1 MAQTIALFL
10 LGVASYFTFQEANAV
25 IAANSK
31 NLTVIQMSEGDLQ
44 PSISGYSNSQTL
56 QICFNSMNSFLAL
69 LSDDQNNIERANHCK
84 MLARNALKKN
94 PTMGIAWVVLA
105 DSDLT
110 LGATDN
116 AINNILSSQNVAPR
130 EGWLAKARLIV
141 YLKMPPKV
149 LIENDAAFKSDVAV
163 IATNPDYADFLAYN
177 WKHRKELRNLIESG
191 LQYAPAYFQKR
202 FIKSVGS

>member
-1 MAQTIALFL
+1 MAQTIALSL
-10 LGVASYFTFQEANAV
+10 LGAASYFTFQEAKAV

-31 NLTVIQMSEGDLQ
+31 NLTIIQMSEGDLQ
-44 PSISGYSNSQTL
+44 PSISSYSNRQTL

-69 LSDDQNNIERANHCK
+69 LSDHQNNINRANQCK

-110 LGATDN
+110 LGGTDD
-116 AINNILSSQNVAPR
+116 AINNILSSQKVSPR

-141 YLKMPPKV
+141 YLKMPPEV
-149 LIENDAAFKSDVAV
+149 LISNYAGFKSDVAV
-163 IATNPDYADFLAYN
+163 IATNLENVDFLAYN
-177 WKHRKELRNLIESG
+177 WKNREDLRGLIESG
-191 LQYAPAYFQKR
+191 IQDAPVNFQKR
-202 FIKSVGS
+202 FIRSVRS